1 MSEIIK
7 FEPNQPR
14 VLAFTYDKGKSVEG
28 NYGEQFMR
36 RTVEGDS
43 VFLAPIVEQKLCE
56 LGYKAKEQVVIEKC
70 VEGKQTRWN
79 VRRQGGNSERRTEEA
94 ERPLAGQPMRQTEP
108 IARQPLGS
116 LAAAYRN
123 FLREAVDLAI
133 FATEYAKSKGFP
145 LVFSAGEVQ
154 DLATSLYIQYG
165 KEGNIRKMHDYQE
178 MREEVAYA
186 RGAYEPRDHARAK
199 PSGLSPEE
207 SQPLPEETEIPE
219 EPEWV
224 KEIIQNED
232 LGYMGNQRA
241 I

>member
-1 MSEIIK
+1 MPEIIK

-14 VLAFTYDKGKSVEG
+14 VLAFTYDKGKPVEG

-56 LGYKAKEQVVIEKC
+56 LRYKAKEQVVIEKR
-70 VEGKQTRWN
+70 VEGKQTRWD
-79 VRRQGGNSERRTEEA
+79 VRRQGENSERRTEEA
-94 ERPLAGQPMRQTEP
+94 ERPLAGQPARQTEP

-145 LVFSAGEVQ
+145 LAFSAGEVQ

-178 MREEVAYA
+178 MREEVARVA
-186 RGAYEPRDHARAK
+186 HEPRDHARAK
-199 PSGLSPEE
+199 PSGLSPEV
-207 SQPLPEETEIPE
+207 SQPLPE

-232 LGYMGNQRA
+232 LGYMGDQRA